1 MNLVLKPCREGSE
14 AILHGE
20 FGAYP
25 PKGIRYALSLT
36 RTELHI
42 QRLVP
47 KPDTDQR
54 TVIRLIDVVG
64 CHTLRSHTV
73 ANQSAFFCIYAYP
86 LKKKKVAVGSGRA
99 RQRIAKTFQV
109 DGAERYKDNQAL
121 AEKWATA
128 IKCLVLG
135 IPISSETEI
144 GRNLLPRS
152 RRLLLLL
159 NPFGGKGN
167 ALQWCQNH
175 ILPMITEADISFN
188 LIQTEDKSQ
197 LSAGDQT
204 LKRLSGQKTELELS
218 YLILCLSLS
227 SPERQ
232 NHARE
237 LVQSISLDEWDG
249 IVAISGDGL
258 LHEVS
263 FKQQQQK
270 DNSFEQVLGQELL
283 TNCTL
288 LLCHGAVSPLDL
300 ASITTASGSRVFSF
314 LSVAWGFISD
324 VDIESEKYRH
334 MGPARFTLGTMV
346 RLASLNTY
354 RGRLSYLPALGCAT
368 HRPILRSITVAANG
382 SLPFQ
387 RLPLHRTVSD
397 MGLCEERQAFCYRE
411 MESAEEPTPSP
422 SSPPPSSSFQASNFS
437 FEILSEVTVDKESQH
452 TDLPKVLPNRLPS
465 ARQMHGPLDDFLAPL
480 EEPVPKSWVTVEDD
494 FVLVLAIYQTHLGA
508 DLFTMPTAGFNDGL
522 IHLCFVRAGI
532 SRANMLRLF
541 LAMEKGTHF
550 DHESPYFTH
559 LPVQAFRIEPLTHKG
574 IITIDG
580 ERVDYGP
587 IQGQIHHGIA
597 NLVTGINRSKLSTF

>member
-1 MNLVLKPCREGSE
+1 
-14 AILHGE
+14 
-20 FGAYP
+20 
-25 PKGIRYALSLT
+25 
-36 RTELHI
+36 
-42 QRLVP
+42 
-47 KPDTDQR
+47 
-54 TVIRLIDVVG
+54 
-64 CHTLRSHTV
+64 
-73 ANQSAFFCIYAYP
+73 P
-86 LKKKKVAVGSGRA
+86 L
-99 RQRIAKTFQV
+99 
-109 DGAERYKDNQAL
+109 
-121 AEKWATA
+121 
-128 IKCLVLG
+128 
-135 IPISSETEI
+135 
-144 GRNLLPRS
+144 
-152 RRLLLLL
+152 
-159 NPFGGKGN
+159 
-167 ALQWCQNH
+167 LQGF
-175 ILPMITEADISFN
+175 PE
-188 LIQTEDKSQ
+188 
-197 LSAGDQT
+197 GDQT

-258 LHEVS
+258 LHEVINGLMERPDWEEAVKMPLGILPCGS
-263 FKQQQQK
+263 G
-270 DNSFEQVLGQELL
+270 NAVAAAINCSAGFEQVLGQELL

-354 RGRLSYLPALGCAT
+354 RGRLSYLPAL
-368 HRPILRSITVAANG
+368 
-382 SLPFQ
+382 
-387 RLPLHRTVSD
+387 
-397 MGLCEERQAFCYRE
+397 
-411 MESAEEPTPSP
+411 
-422 SSPPPSSSFQASNFS
+422 
-437 FEILSEVTVDKESQH
+437 
-452 TDLPKVLPNRLPS
+452 VLPNRLPS

-597 NLVTGINRSKLSTF
+597 NLVTGINRSKLLLPIPRCYQPFAHIS